1 MSTDPKVHVGTLADI
16 IEVTRDDI
24 IKGLPADSEAC
35 AVAIAARRTW
45 PHIERIEV
53 SGEEIYLTAHSGGL
67 VLRGD
72 DGFGD
77 WIASFDGG
85 CNAHPTRFKV
95 DWEKSTVG
103 LA

>member
-16 IEVTRDDI
+16 IEVTRNDI

-35 AVAIAARRTW
+35 ALAIAAGRTW

-53 SGEEIYLTAHSGGL
+53 NGEGISLPGDDGGFF
-67 VLRGD
+67 LRGD

-85 CNAHPTRFKV
+85 CGAHPTRFKV